1 MVVLV
6 WIVLV
11 AAPGPVSPRW
21 LSGLAVESLF
31 PAALYVFAL
40 LAGRFPARFLPLE
53 TSPPRKLLAAHGL
66 AAATVAALWVS
77 LARFWVGFL
86 RGSEA
91 FAGAAPRLEQNTT
104 PLLVFAAVGYVLAIA
119 VHYLVVAAEQARTA
133 EVRAAQVAALARE
146 AELRAL
152 RSQLAPHFLFNS
164 LNAVAALVGSD
175 PEAARSLCQRLAEFL
190 RQTLRL
196 GSRDEVTLAEELELA
211 RHLVAIEGVRFGAR
225 LRWREAISHEVARHQ
240 SRLRVPPLLLLPL
253 LENAMTHGV
262 SQRLEG
268 GEVLL
273 EISRQDGRLAIAIE
287 NALDEDAPRRD
298 GPGVGLSNVRRRLD
312 KRYGA
317 SAALETQRRADRFR
331 VRLTLP
337 WESV

>member
-1 MVVLV
+1 
-6 WIVLV
+6 
-11 AAPGPVSPRW
+11 
-21 LSGLAVESLF
+21 
-31 PAALYVFAL
+31 
-40 LAGRFPARFLPLE
+40 
-53 TSPPRKLLAAHGL
+53 
-66 AAATVAALWVS
+66 VS

-86 RGSEA
+86 RGREA

-119 VHYLVVAAEQARTA
+119 VHYLVVAAQQARTA

-211 RHLVAIEGVRFGAR
+211 RHLVAIEGVRFGER
-225 LRWREAISHEVARHQ
+225 LRWREAISEEVARHQ
-240 SRLRVPPLLLLPL
+240 STLRVPPLLLLPL

-273 EISRQDGRLAIAIE
+273 EISRQDGQLAIAIE
-287 NALDEDAPRRD
+287 NALDDDTPRRD
-298 GPGVGLSNVRRRLD
+298 GAGVGLSNVRRRLD

-317 SAALETQRRADRFR
+317 SGALETQRQADRFR

-337 WESV
+337 WEGA